1 MIAERQKNMMSF
13 RRGTLQS
20 NASVTSMIQRF
31 SDIFIIFSGL
41 YIARFFFHETFQS
54 QDLIIVLTSVVMFQ
68 MIGGITDFYRS
79 WRGVRIGVE
88 LRVIL
93 QNWTLSVLFTLGVL
107 SVINISDNDMTLYV
121 RWFVIVSIGFII
133 SRLIIRL
140 AIGYLRNLGFNT
152 RNVAIM
158 GAVPVGIRLAE
169 TLRDAH
175 WMGFRVLG
183 IYDDNVMPDGSSI
196 NKCGDL
202 KKMIA
207 DAKEGKI
214 DRVYIALPMS
224 QEKIIKEVVAEL
236 SDSTC
241 SVMLIPD
248 IFTFNLLHSRSEE
261 INGVPVVS
269 LFDTPMS
276 GVNKVIKRLED
287 IILSILILAFI
298 SPVLI
303 LISIFVKLSSPGPV
317 IFKQKRYGIDGKG
330 IAVWKFRSMMV
341 MENDDK
347 VVQAKKGDARVTTLG
362 GFLRRTSL
370 DELPQFINV
379 LKGDM
384 SIVGPRPHAVV
395 HNEQYRTMISGYM
408 LRHKMKPGITGWAQ
422 INGWRGET
430 DTLEKMEK
438 RVEFDLEY
446 IHNWTLWLDIKI
458 IFMTIFKGFVNK
470 SAY

>member
-41 YIARFFFHETFQS
+41 YVARLFFHEMFQS
-54 QDLIIVLTSVVMFQ
+54 QDLILVLTSIVIFQ

-107 SVINISDNDMTLYV
+107 SVINTSDNDVTLYV

-183 IYDDNVMPDGSSI
+183 IYDDNPMPDGSSI
-196 NKCGDL
+196 NKSGDL

-224 QEKIIKEVVAEL
+224 QEKLIKEVVAEL

-287 IILSILILAFI
+287 IFLSILILAFI

-330 IAVWKFRSMMV
+330 IAVWKFRSMVV

-395 HNEQYRTMISGYM
+395 HNEQYRKMISGYM

>member
-1 MIAERQKNMMSF
+1 MIADRQKTMMSF

-20 NASVTSMIQRF
+20 NASVTSLIQRL
-31 SDIFIIFSGL
+31 SDVFIIFSGL
-41 YIARFFFHETFQS
+41 YITRFFFRETFQS
-54 QDLIIVLTSVVMFQ
+54 QDLIMVLTSIVVFQ
-68 MIGGITDFYRS
+68 MIGGMTDFYRS

-93 QNWTLSVLFTLGVL
+93 QNWILSVLVTLGIL
-107 SVINISDNDMTLYV
+107 SIISLPDNDISIYI
-121 RWFVIVSIGFII
+121 RWFIVVSIGFIV
-133 SRLIIRL
+133 SRLVIRL
-140 AIGYLRNLGFNT
+140 VIGYLRNMGFNT

-158 GAVPVGIRLAE
+158 GAMPVGIKLAE

-183 IYDDNVMPDGSSI
+183 IYDDNAIPEGTTI

-202 KKMIA
+202 SRLVC

-224 QEKIIKEVVAEL
+224 QERIIKDVVAEL

-287 IILSILILAFI
+287 IILSVMILAFI
-298 SPVLI
+298 SPVLV
-303 LISIFVKLSSPGPV
+303 LISIFVKISSPGPI
-317 IFKQKRYGIDGKG
+317 IFKQQRYGIDGKG
-330 IAVWKFRSMMV
+330 IAVWKFRSMVV

-347 VVQAKKGDARVTTLG
+347 VIQAKKGDARVTSLG

-395 HNEQYRTMISGYM
+395 HNEQYRKMISGYM

-430 DTLEKMEK
+430 DTLDKMEK
-438 RVEFDLEY
+438 RVEFDLDY
-446 IHNWTLWLDIKI
+446 IHNWTLWLDVKI
-458 IFMTIFKGFVNK
+458 IFLTIFKGFVNK

>member
-1 MIAERQKNMMSF
+1 
-13 RRGTLQS
+13 
-20 NASVTSMIQRF
+20 
-31 SDIFIIFSGL
+31 
-41 YIARFFFHETFQS
+41 
-54 QDLIIVLTSVVMFQ
+54 

-107 SVINISDNDMTLYV
+107 SVINMSDNDVTLYV

-183 IYDDNVMPDGSSI
+183 IYDDNVMPDGSGI

-224 QEKIIKEVVAEL
+224 QEKLIKEVVAEL

-330 IAVWKFRSMMV
+330 IAVWKFRSMVV

-395 HNEQYRTMISGYM
+395 HNEQYRKMISGYM

-446 IHNWTLWLDIKI
+446 IHNWTLWFDIKI